1 MEPFGNRWAT
11 CAYMVHGLGKDAT
24 RNEGRAAWKE
34 LIMADSKEVRLD
46 AYAEDDLRR
55 IEDEV
60 RQEAIASVED
70 FDAMGDAQAAA
81 EAAET
86 AFAFETAEGASDKI
100 EAEVEKRLS

>member
-1 MEPFGNRWAT
+1 
-11 CAYMVHGLGKDAT
+11 
-24 RNEGRAAWKE
+24 
-34 LIMADSKEVRLD
+34 MADSKEVRLD

-81 EAAET
+81 EAAGT